1 MLSPPRL
8 LRRAWLLVLPLGAG
22 LIFWFATA
30 RIEHIR
36 QVTDLAEWSADVPT
50 PDANSPTG
58 YTDGWRR
65 LVLPDH
71 GNEAYQWIAQTQRM
85 LAGGD
90 ARLRRV
96 DYDNAPEGRLAGAP
110 ALYRWCLAG
119 VAQVAQLFHA
129 RPLALSVEDA
139 ALWTNPLLQFVLL
152 VSLAWFVARV
162 FGALAASIVGAG
174 IIGFFPLGGAFVA
187 GSPGPDALALLCAAW
202 SLIPIVAAV
211 GEIHRNAHADLV
223 ATTRRVRRWF
233 AIAGIAGGVGLWTH
247 VDYQWQRLA
256 GVVLGGLAVAW
267 LGGATD
273 RKSRAELPWGW
284 WGLCGS
290 ATSLLGYAIE
300 NLPDNLTLRF
310 NANHPLFAL
319 SWLGASGLLAAA
331 TRWFGSGQTRPRRSS
346 DFVKLAL
353 TVLLAIAAPAAIVW
367 FGERSWLPDHPAST
381 RLAGEAGGIAA
392 PNFAAWVT
400 RDGFNAATWATVLPL
415 LLAALALG
423 VVFSPRNKDESRR
436 ASLVVALGPAL
447 LTAIAGWSQLRA
459 WNFVDVAALALGAVL
474 VAEVNLTGGRA
485 LRRMGAV
492 AAIAA
497 ASGLLRYWPRSHA
510 DAGASLSELEVQ
522 GVIERDLAHWLARR
536 AGDANAIVLAPPNL
550 TVSLSFHGGLRGIGT
565 LDPENHDGFAAA
577 TRMASATSWDEAA
590 TLLQQRDV
598 AFIVMP
604 SWDPFLQQYAQ
615 LGLRAALGTSRY
627 EKSFVAELQR
637 WNLPR
642 WLRPVPYRLPNGS
655 GFSDKS
661 VAVFEI
667 VPEQSAPTALGRLA
681 GYFIETGRRDLALSL
696 RDELR
701 RYPADVGALVAS
713 AEIEAA
719 AGETAAFHR
728 AIETLKSLVA
738 AGADRRLSWDR
749 RLALAIVLAQ
759 AREIALAREQV
770 RRCVDQADEKKLR
783 RLSTAS
789 LVRLFALCKITEVE
803 FTDPVLRPLAMK
815 LQPPDLREGARQSR

>member
-22 LIFWFATA
+22 LIFWFTSA
-30 RIEHIR
+30 RIEHLR
-36 QVTDLAEWSADVPT
+36 QVTDLAEWSTDVPT

-90 ARLRRV
+90 WRLRRV
-96 DYDNAPEGRLAGAP
+96 DYDNAPEGRAAGAP

-119 VAQVAQLFHA
+119 VARAAQLFSGK
-129 RPLALSVEDA
+129 PLALSVEDA
-139 ALWTNPLLQFVLL
+139 ALWTNPLLQILLL

-162 FGALAASIVGAG
+162 FGALAASIVGVG

-187 GSPGPDALALLCAAW
+187 GSPSPDALALLCAAW
-202 SLIPIVAAV
+202 SVMPIVAAV
-211 GEIHRNAHADLV
+211 SEIYRDAQTGV
-223 ATTRRVRRWF
+223 AAMTRRVRRWF
-233 AIAGIAGGVGLWTH
+233 AIAGVAGGVGLWTQ
-247 VDYQWQRLA
+247 VDYQWQLLA
-256 GVVLGGLAVAW
+256 GIVLGGLVLMW
-267 LGGATD
+267 LGDAKE
-273 RKSRAELPWGW
+273 RKSRGELPWLW

-300 NLPDNLTLRF
+300 NLPDNLTLRL

-319 SWLGASGLLAAA
+319 SWLGASGLLAGA
-331 TRWFGSGQTRPRRSS
+331 TRWFDSERTRPRRPFA
-346 DFVKLAL
+346 FVKLVL
-353 TVLLAIAAPAAIVW
+353 VVLLAIAAPTAIVW

-381 RLAGEAGGIAA
+381 RLAGEAGGIAV
-392 PNFAAWVT
+392 PNFAAWVAH
-400 RDGFNAATWATVLPL
+400 DGFNATTWATVLPL
-415 LLAALALG
+415 LLVALALWA
-423 VVFSPRNKDESRR
+423 VFSSRKAEASRR
-436 ASLVVALGPAL
+436 ASLVIALGPTL
-447 LTAIAGWSQLRA
+447 LAAIVAWSQLRA
-459 WNFVDVAALALGAVL
+459 WNFVDVAALALAAVL
-474 VAEVNLTGGRA
+474 VAEVNLNGSRT
-485 LRRMGAV
+485 LRWLGVA

-497 ASGLLRYWPRSHA
+497 ASGIARYWPRPNA
-510 DAGASLSELEVQ
+510 DASASFSELEVQ

-565 LDPENHDGFAAA
+565 LDPENRDGFAAA
-577 TRMASATSWDEAA
+577 TRMVSATSWDEAA

-598 AFIVMP
+598 AYIVMP
-604 SWDPFLQQYAQ
+604 SWDTFLQQYVQ
-615 LGLRAALGTSRY
+615 LGLRAAPGSSLY

-681 GYFIETGRRDLALSL
+681 DYFIETGRRDSALSL
-696 RDELR
+696 RDELH
-701 RYPADVGALVAS
+701 RYPADTGALVAL
-713 AEIEAA
+713 AEIEAT
-719 AGETAAFHR
+719 AGDAAAFRR
-728 AIETLKSLVA
+728 AVETLKSLVS
-738 AGADRRLSWDR
+738 AGADRRLPWDR
-749 RLALAIVLAQ
+749 RLALAVVLAQ
-759 AREIALAREQV
+759 ARETALAREQV
-770 RRCVDQADEKKLR
+770 RRCVEQADEKKLR
-783 RLSTAS
+783 SLSTAS
-789 LVRLFALCKITEVE
+789 LVRLFALCKITGIA
-803 FTDPVLRPLAMK
+803 FADPVLRPIATK
-815 LQPPDLREGARQSR
+815 LLPPDLRESVR